1 MKGCIEQPY
10 FLRNEEKY
18 LANHVIETKQA
29 DGELECGILCVA
41 VQSCASVNYKT
52 SGIGKGRCELNN
64 KTLQKAPVEGTD
76 NSEFTHLAVIKRVS
90 KLSYAMDIIRT
101 GAFIVNSSL

>member
-1 MKGCIEQPY
+1 MTVLCFCALIFIAKISRQGGCTEQAY

-18 LANHVIETKQA
+18 LVNHAIETKQA
-29 DGELECGILCVA
+29 YSELECGILCVA
-41 VQSCASVNYKT
+41 IKSCASVNYKT

-64 KTLQKAPVEGTD
+64 KTLQKAPVEGKY

-90 KLSYAMDIIRT
+90 KIM
-101 GAFIVNSSL
+101 